1 MKTLLRKS
9 SLILAFLLLTVG
21 TAMAQRGET
30 VQIKTTGECEMCKK
44 SIEKE
49 MGLTK
54 GVKKANLDVESH
66 ILTVTYNPKKVT
78 LDEIR
83 QHIAHLGYDA
93 DDVHAE
99 NKAFNKLP
107 ECCRKNSGK
116 TVEEKKVG
124 E

>member
-1 MKTLLRKS
+1 MKSLLRKS
-9 SLILAFLLLTVG
+9 SLIIAFLLLTG
-21 TAMAQRGET
+21 SAAFAQRGET
-30 VQIKTTGECEMCKK
+30 VQIKTTGECGMCKK

-54 GVKKANLDVESH
+54 GVKKADLDVETH
-66 ILTVTYNPKKVT
+66 VLTVTYNPKKVT

-83 QHIAHLGYDA
+83 QRIAKLGYDA

-99 NKAFNKLP
+99 NKAYSKLP
-107 ECCRKNSGK
+107 DCCKKNI
-116 TVEEKKVG
+116 KKDG